1 LAASVTEISP
11 AGVERVPLGAEVVL
25 DVARAALVRRN
36 DRVDRPLSL
45 ELPQDRV
52 VPEAEVVGENV
63 EPPAVSHSHH
73 DLAVTAV
80 GLAADRLVQDRHE
93 HIRAFDR
100 EALLA
105 GKGAMK
111 ELLERLDLD

>member
-1 LAASVTEISP
+1 
-11 AGVERVPLGAEVVL
+11 VVL

-63 EPPAVSHSHH
+63 EPPAVSHSDH
-73 DLAVTAV
+73 DLVSTV
-80 GLAADRLVQDRHE
+80 PGGELDRLVE
-93 HIRAFDR
+93 HRDHHV
-100 EALLA
+100 EAL
-105 GKGAMK
+105 
-111 ELLERLDLD
+111 D